1 MMLQQAPAD
10 TFTYMVLGFAVILGA
25 IALFLVSLVAR
36 ARNLKRDLA
45 LLAELEKSE
54 KA

>member
-1 MMLQQAPAD
+1 MLQQAPAD

-25 IALFLVSLVAR
+25 IALFLVSLAVR
-36 ARNLKRDLA
+36 ARNLKRDLV